1 MDFENMLK
9 NYLWVDISTISDLI
23 VTWIVWYIPKIIW
36 ALLVIWIWFKVV
48 KILDTA
54 INKIMDKQD
63 LSPML
68 KTFISSLT
76 WILLKI
82 LVFVAA
88 AWILWVQTSSFVA
101 MIAAAWFAIGMA
113 LSWTLQNFAWWIM
126 ILILKPFVTWNYVEV
141 WWVSWSVKSI
151 SIFNTTLLTP
161 DKKIVVIPNSDISN
175 WTITNYTA
183 EPTRRLE
190 LKIWV
195 SYNDDIDLV
204 KETLLYLA
212 KNHENVLQDEEIIIW
227 LNEFLDSS
235 VNFNFFFYVNTSE
248 YWNTKYDMME
258 KIKKT
263 FDEKGISIPFPQR
276 DVHHYYYNKNE
287 TETETET

>member
-1 MDFENMLK
+1 MNLETMLK
-9 NYLWVDISTISDLI
+9 DYLWMDISQISDI
-23 VTWIVWYIPKIIW
+23 VVTWVIWYIPKIIW

-54 INKIMDKQD
+54 INKVMDRQD

-161 DKKIVVIPNSDISN
+161 DRKIVVIPNSDISN

-195 SYNDDIDLV
+195 SYTDDIDLV
-204 KETLLYLA
+204 KETLLNLA
-212 KNHENVLQDEEIIIW
+212 ENQLNVLKDEDITIW
-227 LNEFLDSS
+227 LNEFGDNS

-248 YWNTKYDMME
+248 YWSTKYDMME

-276 DVHHYYYNKNE
+276 DVHIYNEKS
-287 TETETET
+287 